1 MEAHKCD
8 NENGQSSSL
17 QWISFFSD
25 PSFHKSHIFFKFLS
39 RFERPVWIPIFRL
52 IAKAEE
58 GKKSP
63 EKNDSLW
70 GDADHRGWDG
80 DP

>member
-1 MEAHKCD
+1 MAAHKCD
-8 NENGQSSSL
+8 NENGQSLSL
-17 QWISFFSD
+17 LLD
-25 PSFHKSHIFFKFLS
+25 PAFYKSHIFFTFLS
-39 RFERPVWIPIFRL
+39 RFERPVRIPIFRL

-70 GDADHRGWDG
+70 GDADHHG